1 MTTSEIITLLQAR
14 GFRFTHSLGQNFLI
28 DEDVLE
34 EIVTKAAVSG
44 RNVLEIGAGA
54 GCLTQALAREA
65 GRVLAIEIDDK
76 LMPVLNTVLAPQKN
90 VTLVQGDA
98 LKLNLEQLTRDA
110 FGGEPF
116 DVVANL
122 PYYITTPV
130 LFRLLEGELPIE
142 RICVMLQ
149 KEAGARVTARPGAK
163 EYGPLAIQCAYRA
176 DIETIVRAA
185 PHCFVPQP
193 HVESEVIAMDMRP
206 YRVQVDEKAFMRM
219 VKACFLMRRKT
230 LVNNLM
236 AYGLSR
242 GEAEEAVKACSLP
255 PAVRAE
261 ALDLD
266 QFLALFGE
274 ITHSGVLPGRDRGND
289 K

>member
-1 MTTSEIITLLQAR
+1 MTTSEIVTLLQAR
-14 GFRFTHSLGQNFLI
+14 GFKFTHSLGQNFLI
-28 DEDVLE
+28 DDGVLE
-34 EIVTKAAVSG
+34 EIVTQAAVHD

-54 GCLTQALAREA
+54 GCLTNVLAKEA
-65 GRVLAIEIDDK
+65 KKVLAIEIDTK
-76 LMPVLNTVLAPQKN
+76 LIPVLETVLQPFKH

-98 LKLNLEQLTRDA
+98 LKVDLKALTDEV

-130 LFRLLEGELPIE
+130 LFSLMESGLPVE

-149 KEAGARVTARPGAK
+149 KEAVQRVTARPNTK

-176 DIETIVRAA
+176 DIETIVHAA

-193 HVESEVIAMDMRP
+193 HVESLVIAMDMRP
-206 YRVQVDEKAFMRM
+206 YGRAVDEKAFMRL
-219 VKACFLMRRKT
+219 VKSCFLMRRKT
-230 LVNNLM
+230 LLNNLLS
-236 AYGLSR
+236 YGLSR
-242 GEAEEAVKACSLP
+242 EKAAQAIENCGFA

-266 QFLALFGE
+266 QFLDLFEE
-274 ITHSGVLPGRDRGND
+274 IS

>member
-1 MTTSEIITLLQAR
+1 MTTSEIITLLKAW
-14 GFRFTHSLGQNFLI
+14 GFRFTHSLGQNFLV

-34 EIVTKAAVSG
+34 EIVTRAAVSG

-54 GCLTQALAREA
+54 GCLTQALARQA

-76 LMPVLNTVLAPQKN
+76 LMPVLETVLGPYKN
-90 VTLVQGDA
+90 VQLVQGDA
-98 LKLNLEQLTRDA
+98 LKLDLAALTRGA
-110 FGGEPF
+110 FGGQPF

-130 LFRLLEGELPIE
+130 LFRLLEGDLPIE

-149 KEAGARVTARPGAK
+149 KEAVERVTARPGAK

-193 HVESEVIAMDMRP
+193 HVESEVIALDLRP
-206 YRVQVDEKAFMRM
+206 YPVQV
-219 VKACFLMRRKT
+219 
-230 LVNNLM
+230 
-236 AYGLSR
+236 
-242 GEAEEAVKACSLP
+242 
-255 PAVRAE
+255 
-261 ALDLD
+261 
-266 QFLALFGE
+266 
-274 ITHSGVLPGRDRGND
+274 
-289 K
+289 

>member
-1 MTTSEIITLLQAR
+1 MTTSEIMTLLQAR
-14 GFRFTHSLGQNFLI
+14 GFRFTHSLGQNFLV
-28 DEDVLE
+28 DEEILE
-34 EIVTKAAVSG
+34 EIVERAAVSG

-54 GCLTQALAREA
+54 GCLTQALARRA
-65 GRVLAIEIDDK
+65 KRVLAIEIDEK
-76 LMPVLNTVLAPQKN
+76 LMPVLETVLGPCKN
-90 VTLVQGDA
+90 VRCVQGDA
-98 LKLNLEQLTRDA
+98 LKLDLEALTRDA
-110 FGGEPF
+110 FDGEAF

-130 LFRLLEGELPIE
+130 LFRLLEGELPLE

-149 KEAGARVTARPGAK
+149 KEAVARVTARPGVK

-176 DIETIVRAA
+176 DIETIVHAA

-193 HVESEVIAMDMRP
+193 HVESEVIALDLRP
-206 YRVQVDEKAFMRM
+206 YPVQVEEKAFMRL
-219 VKACFLMRRKT
+219 VKSCFLMRRKT

-236 AYGLSR
+236 AYGLAR
-242 GEAEEAVKACSLP
+242 NEAEDAVRACSLP
-255 PAVRAE
+255 PSVRAE

-266 QFLALFGE
+266 QFLSLFCKISLQGDSTE
-274 ITHSGVLPGRDRGND
+274 EEKG